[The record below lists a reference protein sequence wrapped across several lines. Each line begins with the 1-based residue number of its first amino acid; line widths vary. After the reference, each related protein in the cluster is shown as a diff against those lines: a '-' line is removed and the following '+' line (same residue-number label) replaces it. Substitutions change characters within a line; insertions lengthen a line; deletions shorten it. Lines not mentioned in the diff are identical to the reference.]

1 MLRNLSIQK
10 KIILWFAAAMVLI
23 VLLMSAMTF
32 AIANSVLD
40 ENIRE
45 RLINIV
51 SENADQID
59 YFEDLDDE
67 DARYGDQFLRFR
79 DGWLSI
85 DDDFCNVY
93 EGISTALYDTDGNL
107 LYGSAPIRFSRPAGD
122 TDPDASAA
130 VTKDKQNGTTY
141 YIYEKKLTLPGTDG
155 LVLRGVVS
163 QNESINV
170 LYHIV
175 RLSFWLLPMLTVLA
189 LLGGYVITRRSFLPV
204 EQIARDAET
213 IGKSGDLSGR
223 IDIGPGDDEL
233 HMLADSFNDMFA
245 RLEKNFEAERRFTS
259 DASHELRTPTAV
271 ILAQAEYALELADST
286 EEYRESMEVVRRQ
299 ATHMR
304 GIIDQLL
311 LFSRLDQG
319 TQRPVLAET
328 DLSELLTQLCEE
340 QKLLACSGICLTSEI
355 APGITVQTDRNLL
368 TRAVTNLISNAYRYG
383 RTNGHIWVTLRRD
396 AAQIILSVKDDGI
409 GIAPENLEKIWN
421 RFYQENTS
429 RSETAADG
437 ERGLGLGL
445 SMVKEIADLL
455 GLKIRVS
462 SELGKGSEFLL
473 IFSIF

>member
-59 YFEDLDDE
+59 YYEDLDDE
-67 DARYGDQFLRFR
+67 DVRYGDQFLKFHG
-79 DGWLSI
+79 GWLGI

-93 EGISTALYDTDGNL
+93 EGISTALYDADGNL

-259 DASHELRTPTAV
+259 DASHELRTPTSV
-271 ILAQAEYALELADST
+271 ILAQAEYALELADSM
-286 EEYRESMEVVRRQ
+286 EEYQESMEVVRRQ
-299 ATHMR
+299 AVHMR
-304 GIIDQLL
+304 SIIDQLL

-319 TQRPVLAET
+319 TQRPVLAQT

-340 QKLLACSGICLTSEI
+340 QKLLACSGISLTSEI
-355 APGITVQTDRNLL
+355 APDITVQTDRNLL

-383 RTNGHIWVTLRRD
+383 RPNGRIWVTLRRD
-396 AAQIILSVKDDGI
+396 GAQVFLSVRDDGI

-429 RSETAADG
+429 RSENAADG

-455 GLKIRVS
+455 GLKIRVK
-462 SELGKGSEFLL
+462 SEPGKGSEFLF
-473 IFSIF
+473 IFSVF

>member
-1 MLRNLSIQK
+1 
-10 KIILWFAAAMVLI
+10 MVLI

-67 DARYGDQFLRFR
+67 DARCGDQFLRFR

-107 LYGSAPIRFSRPAGD
+107 LYGSAPIRFSRSAGN
-122 TDPDASAA
+122 TDPAVSAA

-141 YIYEKKLTLPGTDG
+141 YIYEKELTLPGADG
-155 LVLRGVVS
+155 LILRGVVS

-286 EEYRESMEVVRRQ
+286 EEYQESMEVVRRQ

-304 GIIDQLL
+304 SIIDQLL

-340 QKLLACSGICLTSEI
+340 QKLLACSGIRLTSEI
-355 APGITVQTDRNLL
+355 APNITVQTDRNLL

-383 RTNGHIWVTLRRD
+383 RPNGRIWVTLRRD

-421 RFYQENTS
+421 RFYQENAS
-429 RSETAADG
+429 RSENAADG

-462 SELGKGSEFLL
+462 SEPGKGSEFLF
-473 IFSIF
+473 IFSVL

>member
-10 KIILWFAAAMVLI
+10 KIMLWFAAAMVLI

-45 RLINIV
+45 RLVNIV
-51 SENADQID
+51 AENANQID

-67 DARYGDQFLRFR
+67 DVRYGDQFLRFR
-79 DGWLSI
+79 DGWLGI

-93 EGISTALYDTDGNL
+93 EGISTALYDADGNL
-107 LYGSAPIRFSRPAGD
+107 LYGSAPIRFSHFAGS
-122 TDPDASAA
+122 TDPSDPAIL
-130 VTKDKQNGTTY
+130 TKDKQNGTTY
-141 YIYEKKLTLPGTDG
+141 YIYDKKLDLPGTDG

-163 QNESINV
+163 QNEGINV

-175 RLSFWLLPMLTVLA
+175 RLSFWLLPMLAVLT

-213 IGKSGDLSGR
+213 IGKSGDLSKR
-223 IDIGPGDDEL
+223 LDIGSGDDEI

-271 ILAQAEYALELADST
+271 ILAQAEYALELADSIQ
-286 EEYRESMEVVRRQ
+286 EYRESMEVVQRQ
-299 ATHMR
+299 ATRMR
-304 GIIDQLL
+304 SIIDQLL

-319 TQRPVLAET
+319 TQRPLLAET
-328 DLSELLTQLCEE
+328 DLSRLLTQLCDE
-340 QKLLACSGICLTSEI
+340 QRLLAIKGIRLTSAI
-355 APGITVQTDRNLL
+355 APGITLQTDRNLL

-383 RTNGHIWVTLRRD
+383 RANGHIWVTLRRED
-396 AAQIILSVKDDGI
+396 AQILLSVKDDGI

-421 RFYQENTS
+421 RFYQEDVS
-429 RSETAADG
+429 RSENTADG
-437 ERGLGLGL
+437 EHGLGLGL

-455 GLKIRVS
+455 GLKLRVS
-462 SELGKGSEFLL
+462 SEAGKGSEFLL

>member
-1 MLRNLSIQK
+1 MLHNLSIQK

-67 DARYGDQFLRFR
+67 DARCGDQFLRFR

-107 LYGSAPIRFSRPAGD
+107 LYGSAPIRFSRSAGN
-122 TDPDASAA
+122 TDPAVSAA

-141 YIYEKKLTLPGTDG
+141 YIYEKELTLPGADG
-155 LVLRGVVS
+155 LILRGVVS

-286 EEYRESMEVVRRQ
+286 EEYQESMEVVRRQ

-304 GIIDQLL
+304 SIIDQLL

-340 QKLLACSGICLTSEI
+340 QKLLACSGIRLTSEI
-355 APGITVQTDRNLL
+355 APNITVQTDRNLL

-383 RTNGHIWVTLRRD
+383 RPNGRIWVTLRRD

-421 RFYQENTS
+421 RFYQENAS
-429 RSETAADG
+429 RSENAADG

-462 SELGKGSEFLL
+462 SEPGKGSEFLF
-473 IFSIF
+473 IFSVL